1 MMSPQTTLDRMAA
14 EVGRRRWPWRILSA
28 PKARRE
34 RRKALAGQAAAADTV
49 PGRHGSVVDGVW
61 HPPIG

>member
-1 MMSPQTTLDRMAA
+1 MSPQTTLDHTTA
-14 EVGRRRWPWRILSA
+14 ELSRRRWPWRILSA

-34 RRKALAGQAAAADTV
+34 RKKALADQVAAADTV
-49 PGRHGSVVDGVW
+49 PGRPGSVVDGVW